1 MHAVNLR
8 ADEGSDLVDLD
19 LALGQQVWERGV
31 GIFAVVIVLKELQ
44 RRVSR
49 RLLDM
54 IFMGM
59 RGGIRAGV

>member
-1 MHAVNLR
+1 MNLR
-8 ADEGSDLVDLD
+8 ANEGSDLVDLG

-31 GIFAVVIVLKELQ
+31 GIFAVVVVLKELQ

>member
-1 MHAVNLR
+1 MNFR
-8 ADEGSDLVDLD
+8 ANEGSDLVDLD

-31 GIFAVVIVLKELQ
+31 GIFAVVVVLKELQ